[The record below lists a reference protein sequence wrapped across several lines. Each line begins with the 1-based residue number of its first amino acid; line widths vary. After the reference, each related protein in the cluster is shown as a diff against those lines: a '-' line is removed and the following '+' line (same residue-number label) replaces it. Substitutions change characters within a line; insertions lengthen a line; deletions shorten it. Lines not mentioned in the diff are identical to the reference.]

1 MNSQSTY
8 SRTSVLLIAMAN
20 SVHTARWLQQ
30 FKDLPYDV
38 TLVPSTASRSIHPQ
52 ILELRDEHTELS
64 LTIPRFFQ
72 VVAFPVGI
80 LDIAFSQ
87 HLMAL
92 FIRIWFKLSRRS
104 FDVVHAMELQHA
116 GYTLLASGLAKSMR
130 RVVVS
135 NWGSD
140 IYWFRRFP
148 RHRRR
153 ITRLLR
159 LSTHYSCECDRDVE
173 IARSLGFSGTV
184 LPVVPNAGPIS
195 EIGLAGGVSA
205 PKTSSRK
212 LVLVKG
218 YTGFV
223 GRADIALA
231 AIRKCSAE
239 LSGFEV
245 IVYSSDRRSRSIAKK
260 ISKECSVSIRALRK
274 YEMSHNQMLE
284 LFQSARVYLGI
295 SMSDGISTSLL
306 EALASGAFP
315 IQSDTSCADEWIED
329 GQNGFIVPWDN
340 VDRITERLRQ
350 SLVDDVLVDS
360 AAELNLEIS
369 RNRLSAGAFE
379 GVYDSV
385 YEFRT

>member
-1 MNSQSTY
+1 VSPPFADR
-8 SRTSVLLIAMAN
+8 RTAVLVVAMAN

-30 FKDLPYDV
+30 FKDRPYDV
-38 TLVPSTASRSIHPQ
+38 TLIPSTASRSIHPQ
-52 ILELRDEHTELS
+52 ILELRNEDTELTLS
-64 LTIPRFFQ
+64 IPRFFQ

-80 LDIAFSQ
+80 LDLALSQ
-87 HLMAL
+87 RLMAL
-92 FIRIWFKLSRRS
+92 IIRIWIKLSRRR

-116 GYTLLASGLAKSMR
+116 GYTLLASGLAKSIS

-153 ITRLLR
+153 LTRLLR
-159 LSTHYSCECDRDVE
+159 LSTHYSCECTRDVE
-173 IARSLGFSGTV
+173 IARNLGFAGTV

-195 EIGLAGGVSA
+195 EIGLAGGIAA

-223 GRADIALA
+223 GRADIALS
-231 AIRKCSAE
+231 AIRNCRAE
-239 LSGFEV
+239 LDGFEV
-245 IVYSSDRRSRSIAKK
+245 VVYSSDRKSRSIAKK
-260 ISKECSVSIRALRK
+260 ISKEYSVNIRTLKK

-284 LFQSARVYLGI
+284 LFQAARVYLGI
-295 SMSDGISTSLL
+295 SESDGISTSLL

-329 GQNGFIVPWDN
+329 GLNGSIVPWND
-340 VDRITERLRQ
+340 VDKITERLRR
-350 SLVDDVLVDS
+350 SLLDDVFVDS
-360 AAELNLEIS
+360 AAEINLGIS
-369 RNRLSAGAFE
+369 KKRLSAGAFK

-385 YEFRT
+385 YEL